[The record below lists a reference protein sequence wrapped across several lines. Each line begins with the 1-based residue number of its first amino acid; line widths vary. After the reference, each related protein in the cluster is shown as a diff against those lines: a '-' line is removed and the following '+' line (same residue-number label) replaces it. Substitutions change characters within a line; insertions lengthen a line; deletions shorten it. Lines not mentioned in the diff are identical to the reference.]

1 MTVSAEVSDALPSK
15 ENLRTDTTENVLT
28 MSIDLIRLVGSF
40 GKGLEVNEV
49 TETSLRLNFEENY
62 LNGIK
67 AMRV

>member
-28 MSIDLIRLVGSF
+28 MSIDLIRLVGRF

-49 TETSLRLNFEENY
+49 TETSLND
-62 LNGIK
+62 
-67 AMRV
+67 